1 MITPKEKARELVD
14 KFKPLCKDVKHTG
27 ILNGLATVMQD
38 EVLNLLAAKM
48 CAIIAVEE
56 LIQQQEGYNNGS
68 FYPNDYW
75 KRVKQELEIL

>member
-1 MITPKEKARELVD
+1 MITPKEKAKELVY

-48 CAIIAVEE
+48 CAIIAVDEIINLCASGLSE
-56 LIQQQEGYNNGS
+56 TK
-68 FYPNDYW
+68 FW
-75 KRVKQELEIL
+75 KQVKQEIEAL